1 MNRTFKVLGRD
12 PRTGRQKK
20 KSVYTSE
27 ADYLKYKRGIIRR
40 WTIFENLDIE
50 AYEMI
55 DGKWIRTGDNNG

>member
-12 PRTGRQKK
+12 PETGRQKK

-27 ADYLKYKRGIIRR
+27 ADYIRYQGEVIRR
-40 WTIFENLDIE
+40 WKVFMNLDIE
-50 AYEMI
+50 TYEMI